1 MASGLRGIFR
11 SGLGT
16 GGRFPDEIKERESD
30 VRHAIPIRDN
40 LGQIIRPNLDT
51 NLLHG
56 RRSHKRALRKQ
67 KGRLGCF
74 IEEQAAGCSVIS
86 GVSVSCTNTNADL
99 HVWTQP
105 QAHNAAHTLFSNT
118 S

>member
-16 GGRFPDEIKERESD
+16 GGRFPDEIEERESD
-30 VRHAIPIRDN
+30 VRHAIPN
-40 LGQIIRPNLDT
+40 LAQFNLDT

-74 IEEQAAGCSVIS
+74 IEEQAAGCSVIG

-105 QAHNAAHTLFSNT
+105 QAHNAAHTQFSNT